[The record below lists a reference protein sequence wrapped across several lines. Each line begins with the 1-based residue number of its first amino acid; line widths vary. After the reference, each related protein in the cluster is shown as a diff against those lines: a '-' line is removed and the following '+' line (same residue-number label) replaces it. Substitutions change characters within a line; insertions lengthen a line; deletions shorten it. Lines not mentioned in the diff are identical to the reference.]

1 MSNLLNLVGTYKLTG
16 SYLIHSTGTPKLLI
30 TSRINITSKKA
41 VNFLLNK
48 SPNNE
53 GYISSLYSQ
62 STDTGID
69 TYNFDYKGVRYVL
82 KQNKTEGQAVIETVK
97 VTV

>member
-30 TSRINITSKKA
+30 TSRTNITSKKA

-62 STDTGID
+62 TTDTGID
-69 TYNFDYKGVRYVL
+69 TYNFDYKGVRYILEQYKADV
-82 KQNKTEGQAVIETVK
+82 KAVIKT
-97 VTV
+97 T

>member
-30 TSRINITSKKA
+30 TSRTNITSKKA

-48 SPNNE
+48 SRNNE

-62 STDTGID
+62 PTNTGID
-69 TYNFDYKGVRYVL
+69 TYSFDYKGVRYIL
-82 KQNKTEGQAVIETVK
+82 EQNKAEGKAVIKT
-97 VTV
+97 T